1 MTEIIEV
8 GELIEIIEVADVIE
22 VLDLDGGVQG
32 LPGTAATIEVGTVT
46 TGTPSSVT
54 NAGTTSAA
62 VLNFVLEK
70 GDQGDQGY
78 APLMEYSADGT
89 TWHTPYEGTD
99 LYIHFSMD
107 NGSTWGD
114 TIALAVYTM
123 TWLGSG
129 D

>member
-8 GELIEIIEVADVIE
+8 GELIE

-54 NAGTTSAA
+54 NVGTTSAA
-62 VLNFVLEK
+62 VLDFVLEK

-78 APLMEYSADGT
+78 A
-89 TWHTPYEGTD
+89 H
-99 LYIHFSMD
+99 
-107 NGSTWGD
+107 
-114 TIALAVYTM
+114 
-123 TWLGSG
+123 
-129 D
+129 